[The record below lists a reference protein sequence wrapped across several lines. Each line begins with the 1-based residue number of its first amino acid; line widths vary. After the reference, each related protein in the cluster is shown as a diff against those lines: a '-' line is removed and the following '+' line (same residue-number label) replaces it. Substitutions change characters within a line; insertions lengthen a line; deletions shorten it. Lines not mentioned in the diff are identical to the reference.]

1 MELLKSQICDNVSM
15 YAQKYDEEFQQ
26 FLPDFVKAIWNL
38 LVTTG
43 KQVKFDIVS

>member
-1 MELLKSQICDNVSM
+1 M

-43 KQVKFDIVS
+43 PQVKYDIVSRCEV